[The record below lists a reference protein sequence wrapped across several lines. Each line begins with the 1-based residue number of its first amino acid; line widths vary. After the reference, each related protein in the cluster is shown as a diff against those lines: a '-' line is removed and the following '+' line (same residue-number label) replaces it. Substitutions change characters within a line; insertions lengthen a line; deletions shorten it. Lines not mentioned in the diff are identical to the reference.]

1 MYQSWK
7 FVSYPLTCR
16 FCFLPYCSLCLAW
29 PGWCKFPETDLAQ
42 SSCAWLCVRAV
53 RSRWGELPASA
64 AWLVP
69 AAWTRQCFCSFA
81 FSSGGW
87 WTSRRRHG
95 RSQTEGS
102 LTRRRRRGWVHS
114 RTRAKER
121 VDSYLLIGRF
131 DDINAASK
139 SEEISTNNTT
149 YRRCESAVFGSS
161 GLLPRRE
168 GGLGEGM
175 LEK

>member
-1 MYQSWK
+1 MK
-7 FVSYPLTCR
+7 ICIVSFDMSILFSSLLLLMPGLARLMQISRNRSGTEQ
-16 FCFLPYCSLCLAW
+16 LCLVVCA
-29 PGWCKFPETDLAQ
+29 
-42 SSCAWLCVRAV
+42 SSSFEVRWVACVCC
-53 RSRWGELPASA
+53 
-64 AWLVP
+64 LVP